1 MSTNPTI
8 RIHGELVFDVR
19 QRREPLQ
26 LPLQQPSDWFLIR
39 FHINNI
45 VLRKFYKDDNL
56 DEPPLTSYE
65 ETYHQCETGWLPKHW
80 VLMSHDNG
88 YHMSTLLL
96 HLDIPNND
104 LATMLQKIV
113 DVAVGIVVEAGTSRM
128 QQSIDV
134 LITYTTTECI
144 IIQLPDSI
152 PEIES
157 SIDALENLNTMDTVV
172 DIVEKDAFENIV
184 EKDAFEDSIEK
195 CIICLEEWENGDL
208 AYQLPC
214 FHVYHSDC
222 IDRWLEDNQS
232 CPMCRYSMPSY

>member
-8 RIHGELVFDVR
+8 RIHRELVFDVQ

-39 FHINNI
+39 FHINNV

-56 DEPPLTSYE
+56 DEPPLTSYK

-88 YHMSTLLL
+88 NHMSTLLI
-96 HLDIPNND
+96 HLDIPDHN
-104 LATMLQKIV
+104 LVVVLQKVV
-113 DVAVGIVVEAGTSRM
+113 DVAIGIALEARTSRM
-128 QQSIDV
+128 QQSIYV
-134 LITYTTTECI
+134 EITHTTTECI
-144 IIQLPDSI
+144 VIQLPDSI
-152 PEIES
+152 LALPDSIPVIES
-157 SIDALENLNTMDTVV
+157 SIDALENVNAMD
-172 DIVEKDAFENIV
+172 II

-195 CIICLEEWENGDL
+195 CIIHLKEWENGDQ

-214 FHVYHSDC
+214 FHVYHS
-222 IDRWLEDNQS
+222 
-232 CPMCRYSMPSY
+232 PMCRYSMPPY